1 VPQCDS
7 YIGMDGTILEELVIP
22 MMVSEYGWT
31 KYRKVTQL
39 AVLFRPK
46 LVLIN
51 KFTIETGN
59 KIDILNGSWCEGLYL
74 LVEWDRIGQHISVP
88 SVSLTWFFPGAHWR
102 SRILRYSILLMI
114 T

>member
-1 VPQCDS
+1 
-7 YIGMDGTILEELVIP
+7 MDGTILEELVIP

-51 KFTIETGN
+51 KFTNETGN
-59 KIDILNGSWCEGLYL
+59 KIDILNRSWCEGLYL
-74 LVEWDRIGQHISVP
+74 LVEWDRIGQHISIP
-88 SVSLTWFFPGAHWR
+88 SVSLTWFFSR
-102 SRILRYSILLMI
+102 SSLEE
-114 T
+114 

>member
-1 VPQCDS
+1 MNYQIIPRLVESTKVQVVSISCNEVPQCDS
-7 YIGMDGTILEELVIP
+7 YIAMDGTILEELVIP

-51 KFTIETGN
+51 KFTNETGN
-59 KIDILNGSWCEGLYL
+59 KIDILN
-74 LVEWDRIGQHISVP
+74 
-88 SVSLTWFFPGAHWR
+88 R
-102 SRILRYSILLMI
+102 S
-114 T
+114 